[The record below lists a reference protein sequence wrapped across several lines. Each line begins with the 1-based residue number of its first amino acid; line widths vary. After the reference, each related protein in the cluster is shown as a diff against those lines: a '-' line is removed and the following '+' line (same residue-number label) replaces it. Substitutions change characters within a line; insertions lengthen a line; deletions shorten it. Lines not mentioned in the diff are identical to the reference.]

1 MPGRNSLLACIEPD
15 VLAAVRTRLSQV
27 QVERGQVLHTVGEEV
42 AQVYFP
48 IGALIALGVET
59 VAGEGVNVSV
69 LGAEGAIGVFEACG
83 SRHAYTRATVQIGG
97 AAWRLPAPA
106 YRELFSESAALRTAV
121 HRYVE
126 LLLAE
131 ARQFV
136 ACNALHTVENRLAR
150 ILLEVSDRIQAKPVP
165 ITQDALSQL
174 LGVQRT
180 TVAAGISALQKQGLI
195 RGGRGAIEIL
205 EVDRLE
211 QAACSCRE
219 TLRFA
224 REDLQSRDI
233 SACEAQ

>member
-1 MPGRNSLLACIEPD
+1 MPIRNQLLASVEPD
-15 VLAAVRTRLSQV
+15 VLAAMRSRLSR
-27 QVERGQVLHTVGEEV
+27 VEVDRGQVLHTVGEEI
-42 AQVYFP
+42 ALVYFP
-48 IGALIALGVET
+48 ITALIALGVET

-83 SRHAYTRATVQIGG
+83 SRHAYTRATVQIAG
-97 AAWRLPAPA
+97 AAWRMPASA
-106 YRELFSESAALRTAV
+106 YRELFSESAGLRTAI

-150 ILLEVSDRIQAKPVP
+150 ILLEVSDRSDTRPLP
-165 ITQDALSQL
+165 ITQDSLSQL

-180 TVAAGISALQKQGLI
+180 TVAAGVSALQRQGLI

-205 EVDRLE
+205 DVANVATSFPGFVETARTAGLQID
-211 QAACSCRE
+211 AA
-219 TLRFA
+219 
-224 REDLQSRDI
+224 
-233 SACEAQ
+233 